1 MKLIDTV
8 IVVAYMLGMIA
19 IGFYANRKQKDTED
33 YYVAGRN
40 LGTGSIMVL
49 WVASWVGGA
58 SIIGGG
64 GTAYDLGVTAV
75 WYVGSGIIG
84 CLLFALTISPLV
96 NRIGTKLQNIT
107 YPELIES
114 RYDSRCQIITTIT
127 TFLAYIGYTAGQIAA
142 AGNILHVLV
151 GWELSRAYIISAV
164 VVVLYTSIGGYLAVT
179 YTDWAQFALLFLGIT
194 IIGIPVSWSAVGG
207 FAGLRAT
214 LPAGHFDLGAWGWGT
229 ILGMVVSIT
238 FSYFTAM
245 DSYTRMFAAKDEKS
259 ARNGTILAIVFLG
272 LVAFSATFMGMAA
285 RSIFPGLEGGG
296 AAVATMVTE
305 FFPPVIKGLVLAGIL
320 AAIMSTGDISIL
332 TASANIT
339 EDIYHRYINPKAS
352 DKFLLRMGMVCSL
365 IVGVLAT
372 LLALKMVNIISMLY
386 LAFTI
391 NSAGLFLPTFAA
403 FYWKKA
409 NASSAFWSMTLA
421 LVTVLVWAIGGQAGW
436 GPIFNVDPVW
446 PGLIVSAVVF
456 ISMSLLVK
464 PSETDLQKINDFMSF

>member
-1 MKLIDTV
+1 
-8 IVVAYMLGMIA
+8 
-19 IGFYANRKQKDTED
+19 
-33 YYVAGRN
+33 
-40 LGTGSIMVL
+40 
-49 WVASWVGGA
+49 
-58 SIIGGG
+58 
-64 GTAYDLGVTAV
+64 
-75 WYVGSGIIG
+75 
-84 CLLFALTISPLV
+84 
-96 NRIGTKLQNIT
+96 
-107 YPELIES
+107 
-114 RYDSRCQIITTIT
+114 
-127 TFLAYIGYTAGQIAA
+127 
-142 AGNILHVLV
+142 
-151 GWELSRAYIISAV
+151 
-164 VVVLYTSIGGYLAVT
+164 
-179 YTDWAQFALLFLGIT
+179 
-194 IIGIPVSWSAVGG
+194 
-207 FAGLRAT
+207 
-214 LPAGHFDLGAWGWGT
+214 
-229 ILGMVVSIT
+229 MVVSIT

-421 LVTVLVWAIGGQAGW
+421 LVTVCLLYTSGLYLFFSGDLFSHFLLPPASGGRCRRR
-436 GPIFNVDPVW
+436 
-446 PGLIVSAVVF
+446 SARYRMRGRCV
-456 ISMSLLVK
+456 
-464 PSETDLQKINDFMSF
+464 